1 VAQGVGGSI
10 PLAHP
15 TSGWSDGIDQS
26 VPVVGKVNI
35 SHLMRLRRM
44 RTYFI
49 PLILLVVISTSCSKS
64 PEDQAV
70 AELIEEAS
78 RLVGEAALLREEN
91 PDEADRLE
99 SEAIASLEEA
109 IFNYPSSSIVAE
121 LYNGEISV
129 GPYTIHALEDRVA
142 ARMEIEGY
150 VAGGKEKEEV
160 ELDPITRAENL
171 AKKPGPPYL
180 KAIVL
185 VRLAEKYREA
195 GDSRK
200 VSELLALALLSS
212 GVIEEDY
219 FRSRAM
225 AIVSEQYILIGE
237 GNRALEILNDAE
249 ELAKGIKYPYFQSGA
264 LAEIIRCSVKAGKY
278 EEALQLLEIMKDPY
292 FQADSLVEIS
302 GHYIDTDNRDEA
314 LVLLTR
320 AEEIS
325 GEIDI
330 THFRAE
336 VLAEIALRYTGV
348 GKGDKASELLARA
361 LELVETVDDLVSR
374 SEALVIIGRGYV
386 VMSESERAVEV
397 FSLANERADAIE
409 NNLFKDQILQKIAEE
424 YIAMGEYERASGI
437 EDTIEDARSKALV
450 LASLAESYNSS
461 GDKEQSQSFMNRTLE
476 AIKEIKNPLFKAAAL
491 IKISHL
497 YQPPDP
503 PTVDVMEEGQSPAP
517 ELSRSPSE

>member
-15 TSGWSDGIDQS
+15 ASGWSDGSDQP
-26 VPVVGKVNI
+26 VPAVGTVNI

-49 PLILLVVISTSCSKS
+49 PLVLLVVISASCAKS

-70 AELIEEAS
+70 TELIEEAS
-78 RLVGEAALLREEN
+78 HMVREAALLREEN

-99 SEAIASLEEA
+99 SEAIALLEEA

-142 ARMEIEGY
+142 ARMEVEGY
-150 VAGGKEKEEV
+150 VAGGKEKEDE
-160 ELDPITRAENL
+160 ELDPITRAEKL

-195 GDSRK
+195 DDSGR
-200 VSELLALALLSS
+200 VSELLALAIFSA
-212 GVIEEDY
+212 GAIEEDY

-237 GNRALEILNDAE
+237 ENRALEILNDAK

-264 LAEIIRCSVKAGKY
+264 LAEIVGCSVKAGKY
-278 EEALQLLEIMKDPY
+278 EDALQLIKKMEDPF

-302 GHYIDTDNRDEA
+302 GHYIDSDYRDEA
-314 LVLLTR
+314 IVLLVR

-336 VLAEIALRYTGV
+336 VLAKIALRYAGV
-348 GKGDKASELLARA
+348 GEGDKASELLAQA

-374 SEALVIIGRGYV
+374 SEALVIIGRGYA
-386 VMSESERAVEV
+386 VMSERERAVEL
-397 FSLANERADAIE
+397 FSLANEHAAAIE

-437 EDTIEDARSKALV
+437 EETIEDARSKALV
-450 LASLAESYNSS
+450 LASLAESYNDS
-461 GDKEQSQSFMNRTLE
+461 GDKEQSQSFVNRTLE
-476 AIKEIKNPLFKAAAL
+476 AIKEMKNPLFQAEAL
-491 IKISHL
+491 LKISHL
-497 YQPPDP
+497 YHPPE
-503 PTVDVMEEGQSPAP
+503 PTTVEVLEKDQSPAP
-517 ELSRSPSE
+517 KVH